1 MGFGLDRK
9 LAYICATKII
19 NFYCMIIEIIQ
30 TRIFKNFLMKINE
43 SHIFLYFF
51 SQNEK
56 MNMNFFKIKLIRSIF
71 IFF

>member
-1 MGFGLDRK
+1 
-9 LAYICATKII
+9 
-19 NFYCMIIEIIQ
+19 MIIEIIQ